1 MSAPQNVVADL
12 AAFAERGQSAASD
25 VFESWTSTVAT
36 IGDAA
41 GTQASS
47 LRRLVR
53 GMFDIADQ
61 VVAVERELAT
71 FLTVN
76 AQVSAA
82 ALDGRAGISRND
94 ASREDPNM
102 ADADVLPQDIETFIL
117 THVQPKVRV
126 DGGYISVESV
136 REDEVVLLAQ
146 ADCARC
152 PASGGCQQW
161 WIQGALKK
169 AFGRDIRVVI
179 RRDIP
184 YYAR

>member
-1 MSAPQNVVADL
+1 MSAPQNVVTDL
-12 AAFAERGQSAASD
+12 AAFAERGQAAASD

-82 ALDGRAGISRND
+82 ALDTFRKLSDTATAALEDVTRVSAWGR
-94 ASREDPNM
+94 
-102 ADADVLPQDIETFIL
+102 
-117 THVQPKVRV
+117 
-126 DGGYISVESV
+126 
-136 REDEVVLLAQ
+136 
-146 ADCARC
+146 
-152 PASGGCQQW
+152 
-161 WIQGALKK
+161 
-169 AFGRDIRVVI
+169 
-179 RRDIP
+179 
-184 YYAR
+184 

>member
-1 MSAPQNVVADL
+1 MSAPQNVVTDL
-12 AAFAERGQSAASD
+12 AAFAERGQAAASD

-76 AQVSAA
+76 ARVSAA
-82 ALDGRAGISRND
+82 TLDSFRKLTEAATTALED
-94 ASREDPNM
+94 ATRP
-102 ADADVLPQDIETFIL
+102 
-117 THVQPKVRV
+117 
-126 DGGYISVESV
+126 
-136 REDEVVLLAQ
+136 LAWM
-146 ADCARC
+146 R
-152 PASGGCQQW
+152 
-161 WIQGALKK
+161 
-169 AFGRDIRVVI
+169 
-179 RRDIP
+179 
-184 YYAR
+184 